1 MLTFLEET
9 NAKKQTVEETNAKK
23 QKVRLLL
30 HEFWYVS
37 CGTDIHAHAKIIFKI
52 ILQQSQLSSQT
63 MFFWVGKS

>member
-9 NAKKQTVEETNAKK
+9 NAKKQTAGETNAKK

-37 CGTDIHAHAKIIFKI
+37 CGTDIHAHAKIISKI